1 MDRMPFPTQTASARQ
16 WLHRPDARIDRIHRA
31 LLSTIDGHRTVV
43 ELESVARA
51 MRLAPGALEHLREQ
65 GFIEMARSTAPH
77 SGAGY

>member
-16 WLHRPDARIDRIHRA
+16 WLRRPDATIDRIHRA
-31 LLSTIDGHRTVV
+31 LLSTIDGRRTVV

-65 GFIEMARSTAPH
+65 GFIELARSTAPQIV
-77 SGAGY
+77 AGS